1 MGLAKRIHA
10 QRAAGRIAFGSA
22 SNADPILGAIDRR
35 SDARKAA
42 DIRRPAPAVAATL
55 YGLFVD
61 LEPREGRE

>member
-1 MGLAKRIHA
+1 MSISKRIHA

-35 SDARKAA
+35 GDAQKTA
-42 DIRRPAPAVAATL
+42 DIRRSAPAVAATV